1 MRLMNE
7 LRLWWHAALASLP
20 GAIGKRLR
28 ARTWMAKA
36 AEAGGTPFIEPG
48 VAVGDFAR
56 LRFGNEL
63 SVGARCNFDNTTGDI
78 HLGHRVAFN
87 RNVTLG
93 ADFGRILIGDG
104 TIVGPNVV
112 MRAANHCFDLEDDR
126 PVRDQGHHSGE
137 IVIGKGA
144 WISANV
150 VILAGA
156 RIGDGAVIG
165 AGAVV
170 RGEIPAHSVAVG
182 VPARMIRQRNGQ
194 A

>member
-7 LRLWWHAALASLP
+7 LRRWWRDALAVLP
-20 GAIGKRLR
+20 GTIGTRLR

-36 AEAGGTPFIEPG
+36 AAAGGPPFVNAG
-48 VAVGDFAR
+48 VEVGDFAR
-56 LRFGNEL
+56 LRFGAGL
-63 SVGARCNFDNTTGDI
+63 SVGARCSFDNTAGDI
-78 HLGHRVAFN
+78 ELGSRVGFN

-93 ADFGRILIGDG
+93 ADFGRILIGDN

-112 MRAANHCFDLEDDR
+112 MRAANHRFDLEDDR
-126 PVRDQGHHSGE
+126 PVRDQGHEFGK
-137 IVIGKGA
+137 IVIGKGV

-182 VPARMIRQRNGQ
+182 VPARVIRQRTGQ